1 MIRQTREAM
10 VKAIGVKMQAKRPAF
25 PMMAVAGG
33 CRAKV
38 ESGKRVVL
46 FGCSDYSSFE

>member
-25 PMMAVAGG
+25 PMMAVVGG
-33 CRAKV
+33 GQARWCQEGEWYFFVAD
-38 ESGKRVVL
+38 S
-46 FGCSDYSSFE
+46 SSFE